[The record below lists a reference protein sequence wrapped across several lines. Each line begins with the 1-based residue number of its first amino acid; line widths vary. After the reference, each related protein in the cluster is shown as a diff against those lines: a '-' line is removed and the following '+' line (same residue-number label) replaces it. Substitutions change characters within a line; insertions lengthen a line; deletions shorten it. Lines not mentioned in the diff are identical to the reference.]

1 MSEIIIKENVLYNSN
16 PELNKL
22 AKAMFSL
29 GEKNVGDTVYYFGT
43 AFKVTQTN
51 VKVYEKGRKYKHGI
65 IAKNSQTR
73 AEVVLTNLKEQSD
86 FLSIWE

>member
-1 MSEIIIKENVLYNSN
+1 MSEIVIKDNVLYNSN

-22 AKAMFSL
+22 AKASFSL

-43 AFKVTQTN
+43 AYKVIQTSI
-51 VKVYEKGRKYKHGI
+51 KVYGKGRKYKHGI
-65 IAKNSQTR
+65 MARNPQTR
-73 AEVVLTNLKEQSD
+73 DEVVLTNEKENSD